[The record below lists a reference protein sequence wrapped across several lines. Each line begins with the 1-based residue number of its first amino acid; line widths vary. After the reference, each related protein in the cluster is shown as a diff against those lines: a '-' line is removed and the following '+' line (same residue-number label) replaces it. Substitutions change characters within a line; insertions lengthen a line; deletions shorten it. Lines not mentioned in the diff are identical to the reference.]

1 MRALQ
6 AEIPPLPEQHE
17 IVRRVEELFALA
29 DQIEKRVEEARSR
42 AKHLTQSILAKA
54 FRGELTA
61 QWRAEHP
68 DLVSGENSAQALLER
83 IRTSRST
90 MAERSR
96 SRSGEGSGKGKRGRK
111 PVTDLDRA
119 ESRSSVKRETVAAE
133 GAEPR
138 KRGRPRKI

>member
-1 MRALQ
+1 L
-6 AEIPPLPEQHE
+6 IVPVPPLPEQHE

-68 DLVSGENSAQALLER
+68 ELVSGENSAQALLER
-83 IRTSRST
+83 IRAAR
-90 MAERSR
+90 AQAPE
-96 SRSGEGSGKGKRGRK
+96 KGKRGRK
-111 PVTDLDRA
+111 PVT
-119 ESRSSVKRETVAAE
+119 ESVKMEAGMAD
-133 GAEPR
+133 GAAEPR
-138 KRGRPRKI
+138 KRGRPRKV

>member
-1 MRALQ
+1 MTCSIA
-6 AEIPPLPEQHE
+6 EQHE
-17 IVRRVEELFALA
+17 IVRRVEELFAYA

-61 QWRAEHP
+61 QWRAEHH

-83 IRTSRST
+83 IRAARSN
-90 MAERSR
+90 APE
-96 SRSGEGSGKGKRGRK
+96 KGKRGRK
-111 PVTDLDRA
+111 AVT
-119 ESRSSVKRETVAAE
+119 ESVKKETV

-138 KRGRPRKI
+138 RRGRPRTI